1 MRLSQ
6 GPRPIFWP
14 LQRSRHQISGL
25 ETHPKRFDSNRDRT
39 KTDTG
44 TESWCQ
50 DRSGVCYTLY
60 RDDCSPEQRVGGG
73 GGEGRHGQGAV
84 RSLV

>member
-25 ETHPKRFDSNRDRT
+25 ETDPKRFDSDRDRT

-44 TESWCQ
+44 SESWCQ
-50 DRSGVCYTLY
+50 DRSGVCCTLY